1 MSAAV
6 EGTAEDQNSR
16 RHMLYEPAGYRH
28 VVHSHLCTHTQPLAF
43 TMLISFLAAASL
55 VTV

>member
-1 MSAAV
+1 MNPHVA
-6 EGTAEDQNSR
+6 G
-16 RHMLYEPAGYRH
+16 MLL